1 MSLTTLLPLIRNVA
15 AHMEMPFVSQPPL
28 VVDPSD
34 AWFLCRSADNKGLMI
49 IHTVYNIGVDHGK
62 DHPDTPCAL
71 NGLNLHQYPVGVVYV
86 FEQDPYSDVPAGLV
100 VWK

>member
-1 MSLTTLLPLIRNVA
+1 MSLTTFLPLIRNVA

-71 NGLNLHQYPVGVVYV
+71 NGLNLH
-86 FEQDPYSDVPAGLV
+86 
-100 VWK
+100 